1 MKREM
6 IEKVIRAMMKYD
18 TVKVELLGL
27 VEDERAKELAEFVY
41 EDISKEEQEERT
53 REIEVILNGSAETLS
68 EDTRKKIMTEEY
80 SFTSYKRYINAI
92 RASWLESVLDL
103 QELGLG
109 VEYETVNNFTEKV
122 VEQKNNIKRQT
133 LNDELKYLLSNL
145 QDFIENSD
153 SITSVVENG
162 STREVTDEDKLE
174 LIKSEWEKVKGLL
187 FEQLCVDLYED

>member
-41 EDISKEEQEERT
+41 EDILKEEQEERT
-53 REIEVILNGSAETLS
+53 RAIEAILNRFAETLS
-68 EDTRKKIMTEEY
+68 EDVRKKIMTEEY

-109 VEYETVNNFTEKV
+109 MEYETINKFTEKV
-122 VEQKNNIKRQT
+122 VEQKNNIERQT

-153 SITSVVENG
+153 SITSIVENG
-162 STREVTDEDKLE
+162 STREVTDKDKLD

>member
-41 EDISKEEQEERT
+41 EDILKEEEEERI
-53 REIEVILNGSAETLS
+53 REIEAILNGFADTLS

-122 VEQKNNIKRQT
+122 AEQKNNIKRQT

-162 STREVTDEDKLE
+162 LTREVTDKDKLE

-187 FEQLCVDLYED
+187 FQQLCVDLYED

>member
-41 EDISKEEQEERT
+41 EDILKEEEEERI
-53 REIEVILNGSAETLS
+53 REIEAILNGFADTLS

-162 STREVTDEDKLE
+162 LTREVTDKDKLE

-187 FEQLCVDLYED
+187 FQQLCVDLYED

>member
-41 EDISKEEQEERT
+41 EDILKEEEEERI
-53 REIEVILNGSAETLS
+53 REIEAILNGFADTLS

>member
-41 EDISKEEQEERT
+41 EDILKEEQEERT
-53 REIEVILNGSAETLS
+53 RAIEAILNRFAETLS
-68 EDTRKKIMTEEY
+68 EDVRKKIMTEEY

-109 VEYETVNNFTEKV
+109 MEYETINKFTEKV
-122 VEQKNNIKRQT
+122 VEQKNNIKRQS

-153 SITSVVENG
+153 SITSLVENG
-162 STREVTDEDKLE
+162 STREVTDKDKLD

>member
-41 EDISKEEQEERT
+41 EDILREEQEERT
-53 REIEVILNGSAETLS
+53 RAIEAILNRFAETLS
-68 EDTRKKIMTEEY
+68 EDARKKIMTEEY
-80 SFTSYKRYINAI
+80 SFASYKRYINAI
-92 RASWLESVLDL
+92 RASWLESALDL

-133 LNDELKYLLSNL
+133 LNDELKCLLSKL

-153 SITSVVENG
+153 SLKSVVENG

>member
-1 MKREM
+1 M
-6 IEKVIRAMMKYD
+6 
-18 TVKVELLGL
+18 ELLGL

>member
-1 MKREM
+1 MKREI

-18 TVKVELLGL
+18 AVKVELLGL
-27 VEDERAKELAEFVY
+27 VEDERAKELVEFVY
-41 EDISKEEQEERT
+41 EDILKEEEEERI
-53 REIEVILNGSAETLS
+53 REIEAILNGFAETLS

-103 QELGLG
+103 QELGLS

-162 STREVTDEDKLE
+162 LTREVTDKDKLE

-187 FEQLCVDLYED
+187 LQQLCVDLYED